1 MNIDIIKDKFKIII
15 SKIKK
20 LDKDYIIIG
29 IIIISVITFMVLNI
43 GKVKEFEEKET
54 TGNIEKNITVSEENK
69 DDKEK
74 EGNEEDKK
82 ENISSETGIFVHI
95 DGYVNNPGVYQIKE
109 NERINVLIEK
119 AGGLKNGYSI
129 KNINLAAKLSDGD
142 KVYIPSVEEE
152 KSLGNQNNN
161 NVNTVVKHTNNGNNL
176 NNNVSITKNNKINI
190 NTANISELKQITGI
204 GESTANKIIDYRQNV
219 GKFKK
224 IEDIKEVKGIG
235 ESKFESLKKNNY
247 LRHKKRPTMAVFIVL
262 FKKPVLNRW
271 AKPQCLWDKIL
282 KKLYTPHRK

>member
-1 MNIDIIKDKFKIII
+1 MNIDMIKDKIKIII

-29 IIIISVITFMVLNI
+29 IIIISVIIFMVLNI

-69 DDKEK
+69 DNKEK

-82 ENISSETGIFVHI
+82 ENILSTTGIFVHI

-142 KVYIPSVEEE
+142 KVYIPSIEEE
-152 KSLGNQNNN
+152 KIIGNQNNN
-161 NVNTVVKHTNNGNNL
+161 ISVNTVGKHTNNGNNS

-190 NTANISELKQITGI
+190 NTANVSELKQITGI

-235 ESKFESLKKNNY
+235 ESKFESLKN
-247 LRHKKRPTMAVFIVL
+247 
-262 FKKPVLNRW
+262 
-271 AKPQCLWDKIL
+271 KI
-282 KKLYTPHRK
+282 TI

>member
-29 IIIISVITFMVLNI
+29 IIIITVIIFMVLNI

-54 TGNIEKNITVSEENK
+54 TGNIEKNITVSEESKDNK
-69 DDKEK
+69 ENED
-74 EGNEEDKK
+74 NEEDKK

-95 DGYVNNPGVYQIKE
+95 DGYVNNPGVYQLKE
-109 NERINVLIEK
+109 NERTNVLIEK

-142 KVYIPSVEEE
+142 KVYIPSIEEE

-161 NVNTVVKHTNNGNNL
+161 NVNTVGKHINNGNNS

-190 NTANISELKQITGI
+190 NTANVSELKQITGI
-204 GESTANKIIDYRQNV
+204 GESTANKIIDYRENV

-235 ESKFESLKKNNY
+235 ESKFESLKN
-247 LRHKKRPTMAVFIVL
+247 
-262 FKKPVLNRW
+262 
-271 AKPQCLWDKIL
+271 KI
-282 KKLYTPHRK
+282 TI

>member
-1 MNIDIIKDKFKIII
+1 MNIDMIKDKLKIII

-54 TGNIEKNITVSEENK
+54 TGNIEKNITVSEEKRGNK
-69 DDKEK
+69 EN

-82 ENISSETGIFVHI
+82 ENISSEIGIFVHV
-95 DGYVNNPGVYQIKE
+95 DGYVNNPGVYQLKE
-109 NERINVLIEK
+109 NERTNVLIEK

-142 KVYIPSVEEE
+142 KVYIPSIEEE
-152 KSLGNQNNN
+152 KTLGNQNNN
-161 NVNTVVKHTNNGNNL
+161 ISVNTVGKHTNNGNNS
-176 NNNVSITKNNKINI
+176 NNNVNITKNNKINI
-190 NTANISELKQITGI
+190 NTANVSELKQITGI

-235 ESKFESLKKNNY
+235 DSKFESLKN
-247 LRHKKRPTMAVFIVL
+247 
-262 FKKPVLNRW
+262 
-271 AKPQCLWDKIL
+271 KI
-282 KKLYTPHRK
+282 TI

>member
-1 MNIDIIKDKFKIII
+1 MNIDMIKDKFKIII
-15 SKIKK
+15 GKIKK

-109 NERINVLIEK
+109 NERINLLIEK

-142 KVYIPSVEEE
+142 KVYIPSIEEE

-161 NVNTVVKHTNNGNNL
+161 NNNANIGGKHTNNGNNL

-190 NTANISELKQITGI
+190 NTANVSELKQITGI

-235 ESKFESLKKNNY
+235 ESKFESLKN
-247 LRHKKRPTMAVFIVL
+247 
-262 FKKPVLNRW
+262 
-271 AKPQCLWDKIL
+271 KI
-282 KKLYTPHRK
+282 TI

>member
-235 ESKFESLKKNNY
+235 DSKFESLKN
-247 LRHKKRPTMAVFIVL
+247 
-262 FKKPVLNRW
+262 
-271 AKPQCLWDKIL
+271 KIII
-282 KKLYTPHRK
+282 

>member
-20 LDKDYIIIG
+20 FDKDYIIIG

-82 ENISSETGIFVHI
+82 EKISSETGIFVHI
-95 DGYVNNPGVYQIKE
+95 DGYVNNPGVYQLKE
-109 NERINVLIEK
+109 NERINLLIEK

-142 KVYIPSVEEE
+142 KVYIPSIEEE

-161 NVNTVVKHTNNGNNL
+161 NNNNANIGGKHTNNGNNL

-190 NTANISELKQITGI
+190 NTANVSELKQITGI

-235 ESKFESLKKNNY
+235 ESKFESLKN
-247 LRHKKRPTMAVFIVL
+247 
-262 FKKPVLNRW
+262 
-271 AKPQCLWDKIL
+271 KI
-282 KKLYTPHRK
+282 TI

>member
-1 MNIDIIKDKFKIII
+1 MNIDMIKDKFKIIV

-29 IIIISVITFMVLNI
+29 IIIISVIIFMVLNI

-54 TGNIEKNITVSEENK
+54 TGNIDKNITVSEENK
-69 DDKEK
+69 DNKEK

-82 ENISSETGIFVHI
+82 ENILSTTGIYVHI

-142 KVYIPSVEEE
+142 KVYIPSIEEE
-152 KSLGNQNNN
+152 KTLVNQNQNNN
-161 NVNTVVKHTNNGNNL
+161 ISINTVGKHTNNGNNS
-176 NNNVSITKNNKINI
+176 NNNVNITKNNKINI
-190 NTANISELKQITGI
+190 NTANVSELKQITGI

-235 ESKFESLKKNNY
+235 DSKFESLKN
-247 LRHKKRPTMAVFIVL
+247 
-262 FKKPVLNRW
+262 
-271 AKPQCLWDKIL
+271 KI
-282 KKLYTPHRK
+282 TI

>member
-1 MNIDIIKDKFKIII
+1 MNIEMIKEKFKIII

-29 IIIISVITFMVLNI
+29 IIIISVIIFMVLNI

-54 TGNIEKNITVSEENK
+54 TGNIEKNITVSDENRGN
-69 DDKEK
+69 KEN

-82 ENISSETGIFVHI
+82 ENLSSETGIFVHI
-95 DGYVNNPGVYQIKE
+95 DGYVNNPGVYQLKE
-109 NERINVLIEK
+109 NERTNVLIEK

-152 KSLGNQNNN
+152 KTLGNQNQNN
-161 NVNTVVKHTNNGNNL
+161 NISVNTVGKHTNNGNNS
-176 NNNVSITKNNKINI
+176 NNNVNITKNNKINI
-190 NTANISELKQITGI
+190 NTANVSELKQITGI

-219 GKFKK
+219 WKFKK

-235 ESKFESLKKNNY
+235 ESKFESLKN
-247 LRHKKRPTMAVFIVL
+247 
-262 FKKPVLNRW
+262 
-271 AKPQCLWDKIL
+271 KI
-282 KKLYTPHRK
+282 TI

>member
-1 MNIDIIKDKFKIII
+1 MNIDMIKDKFKIII
-15 SKIKK
+15 GKIKK

-54 TGNIEKNITVSEENK
+54 TGNIEKNITVSEESK
-69 DDKEK
+69 DNKEK

-109 NERINVLIEK
+109 NERINLLIEK

-142 KVYIPSVEEE
+142 KVYIPSIEEE

-161 NVNTVVKHTNNGNNL
+161 NNNNANIGGKHTNNGNNL

-190 NTANISELKQITGI
+190 NTANVSELKQITGI

-219 GKFKK
+219 GKLKK

-235 ESKFESLKKNNY
+235 ESKFESLKN
-247 LRHKKRPTMAVFIVL
+247 
-262 FKKPVLNRW
+262 
-271 AKPQCLWDKIL
+271 KI
-282 KKLYTPHRK
+282 TI

>member
-1 MNIDIIKDKFKIII
+1 MNIDMIKDKFKIII
-15 SKIKK
+15 GKIKK

-54 TGNIEKNITVSEENK
+54 TGNIEKNITVSEESK
-69 DDKEK
+69 DNKEK
-74 EGNEEDKK
+74 EGNKEDKK

-109 NERINVLIEK
+109 NERINLLIEK

-142 KVYIPSVEEE
+142 KVYIPSIEEE

-161 NVNTVVKHTNNGNNL
+161 NNNANIGGKHTNNGNNL

-235 ESKFESLKKNNY
+235 ESKFESLKN
-247 LRHKKRPTMAVFIVL
+247 
-262 FKKPVLNRW
+262 
-271 AKPQCLWDKIL
+271 KI
-282 KKLYTPHRK
+282 TI

>member
-1 MNIDIIKDKFKIII
+1 MNIDMIKDKFKIIV

-20 LDKDYIIIG
+20 FDKDYIIIG

-54 TGNIEKNITVSEENK
+54 TGNIEKNITVSEESK
-69 DDKEK
+69 DNKEK

-109 NERINVLIEK
+109 NERTNVLIEK

-142 KVYIPSVEEE
+142 KVYIPSIEEE

-161 NVNTVVKHTNNGNNL
+161 VNTVGKHTNNGNNS

-190 NTANISELKQITGI
+190 NTANVSELKQITGI
-204 GESTANKIIDYRQNV
+204 GETTANKIIDYRQNV

-235 ESKFESLKKNNY
+235 DSKFESLKN
-247 LRHKKRPTMAVFIVL
+247 
-262 FKKPVLNRW
+262 
-271 AKPQCLWDKIL
+271 KI
-282 KKLYTPHRK
+282 TI

>member
-1 MNIDIIKDKFKIII
+1 MNIDMVKDKFKIII

-29 IIIISVITFMVLNI
+29 IIIISVIIFMVLNI

-74 EGNEEDKK
+74 EGNAEDKK

-109 NERINVLIEK
+109 NERTNVLIEK

-152 KSLGNQNNN
+152 KTLGNQNQNN
-161 NVNTVVKHTNNGNNL
+161 NISVNTVGKHTNNGNNS
-176 NNNVSITKNNKINI
+176 NNNVNITKNNKINI
-190 NTANISELKQITGI
+190 NTANVSELKQITGI

-235 ESKFESLKKNNY
+235 ESKFESLKN
-247 LRHKKRPTMAVFIVL
+247 
-262 FKKPVLNRW
+262 
-271 AKPQCLWDKIL
+271 KI
-282 KKLYTPHRK
+282 TI

>member
-1 MNIDIIKDKFKIII
+1 MNIDMIKDKFKIII
-15 SKIKK
+15 GKIKK

-54 TGNIEKNITVSEENK
+54 TGNIEKNITVSEESK
-69 DDKEK
+69 DNKEK

-95 DGYVNNPGVYQIKE
+95 DGYVNNPGVYQIKV
-109 NERINVLIEK
+109 NERTNVLIEK

-142 KVYIPSVEEE
+142 KVYIPSIEEE
-152 KSLGNQNNN
+152 KTLGNQNNN
-161 NVNTVVKHTNNGNNL
+161 ISVNTVGKHTNNGNNS
-176 NNNVSITKNNKINI
+176 NNNVNITKNNKINI
-190 NTANISELKQITGI
+190 NTANVSELKQITGI

-235 ESKFESLKKNNY
+235 DSKFESLKN
-247 LRHKKRPTMAVFIVL
+247 
-262 FKKPVLNRW
+262 
-271 AKPQCLWDKIL
+271 KI
-282 KKLYTPHRK
+282 TI

>member
-1 MNIDIIKDKFKIII
+1 MNIDMIKDKFKIII

-29 IIIISVITFMVLNI
+29 IIIISVIIFMVLNI

-54 TGNIEKNITVSEENK
+54 TGNIEKNITVSEESK
-69 DDKEK
+69 DNKEK

-109 NERINVLIEK
+109 NERTNVLIEK

-142 KVYIPSVEEE
+142 KVYIPSIEEE
-152 KSLGNQNNN
+152 KTLGNQNNN
-161 NVNTVVKHTNNGNNL
+161 ISVNTVGKHTNNGNNS
-176 NNNVSITKNNKINI
+176 NNNVNITKNNKINI
-190 NTANISELKQITGI
+190 NTANVSELKQITGI

-235 ESKFESLKKNNY
+235 DSKFESLKN
-247 LRHKKRPTMAVFIVL
+247 
-262 FKKPVLNRW
+262 
-271 AKPQCLWDKIL
+271 KI
-282 KKLYTPHRK
+282 TI

>member
-1 MNIDIIKDKFKIII
+1 MNIDMIKDKFKIII
-15 SKIKK
+15 GKIKK

-54 TGNIEKNITVSEENK
+54 TGNIEKNITVSEENIGN
-69 DDKEK
+69 KEN

-109 NERINVLIEK
+109 NERINLLIEK

-142 KVYIPSVEEE
+142 KVYIPSIEEE

-161 NVNTVVKHTNNGNNL
+161 NNNANIGGKHTNNGNNL

-190 NTANISELKQITGI
+190 NTANVSELKQITGI

-235 ESKFESLKKNNY
+235 ESKFESLKN
-247 LRHKKRPTMAVFIVL
+247 
-262 FKKPVLNRW
+262 
-271 AKPQCLWDKIL
+271 KI
-282 KKLYTPHRK
+282 TI

>member
-1 MNIDIIKDKFKIII
+1 MNIDMIRDKFKIII

-20 LDKDYIIIG
+20 IDRDYIIIG

-54 TGNIEKNITVSEENK
+54 TGNIEKNITVSEESK
-69 DDKEK
+69 DNKEK

-109 NERINVLIEK
+109 NERTNVLIEK

-142 KVYIPSVEEE
+142 KVYIPSIEEE

-161 NVNTVVKHTNNGNNL
+161 NNNVSTVGKDKNNGNNS
-176 NNNVSITKNNKINI
+176 NNNVNIIKNNKINI
-190 NTANISELKQITGI
+190 NTANVSELKQITGI
-204 GESTANKIIDYRQNV
+204 GESTANKIIDYRENV

-235 ESKFESLKKNNY
+235 ESKFESLKN
-247 LRHKKRPTMAVFIVL
+247 
-262 FKKPVLNRW
+262 
-271 AKPQCLWDKIL
+271 KIII
-282 KKLYTPHRK
+282 

>member
-1 MNIDIIKDKFKIII
+1 MNIDMIKDKFKIII
-15 SKIKK
+15 GKIKK

-54 TGNIEKNITVSEENK
+54 TGNIEKNITVSEESK
-69 DDKEK
+69 DNKEK

-109 NERINVLIEK
+109 NERTNVLIEK

-142 KVYIPSVEEE
+142 KVYIPSIEEE
-152 KSLGNQNNN
+152 KTLGNQNNN
-161 NVNTVVKHTNNGNNL
+161 ISVNTVGKHTNNGNNS
-176 NNNVSITKNNKINI
+176 NNNVNITKNNKINI
-190 NTANISELKQITGI
+190 NTANVSELKQITGI

-235 ESKFESLKKNNY
+235 DSKFESLKN
-247 LRHKKRPTMAVFIVL
+247 
-262 FKKPVLNRW
+262 
-271 AKPQCLWDKIL
+271 KI
-282 KKLYTPHRK
+282 TI

>member
-1 MNIDIIKDKFKIII
+1 MNIDMIKDKFKIII
-15 SKIKK
+15 GKIKK

-54 TGNIEKNITVSEENK
+54 TGNIEKNITVSEENIGN
-69 DDKEK
+69 KEN

-109 NERINVLIEK
+109 NERINLLIEK

-142 KVYIPSVEEE
+142 KVYIPSIEEE

-161 NVNTVVKHTNNGNNL
+161 NNNNANIGGKHTNNGNNL

-190 NTANISELKQITGI
+190 NTANVSELKQITGI

-235 ESKFESLKKNNY
+235 ESKFESLKN
-247 LRHKKRPTMAVFIVL
+247 
-262 FKKPVLNRW
+262 
-271 AKPQCLWDKIL
+271 KI
-282 KKLYTPHRK
+282 TI

>member
-1 MNIDIIKDKFKIII
+1 MNIDMIKDKFKIII

-29 IIIISVITFMVLNI
+29 IIIISVIIFMVLNI

-54 TGNIEKNITVSEENK
+54 TGNIEKNITVSEESK
-69 DDKEK
+69 DNKEK

-109 NERINVLIEK
+109 NERTNVLIEK

-142 KVYIPSVEEE
+142 KVYIPSIEEE

-161 NVNTVVKHTNNGNNL
+161 NVNTVGKHTNNGNNS
-176 NNNVSITKNNKINI
+176 NNNVNITKNNKINI
-190 NTANISELKQITGI
+190 NTANVSELKQITGI
-204 GESTANKIIDYRQNV
+204 GESTANKIIDYRENV

-235 ESKFESLKKNNY
+235 ESKFESLKN
-247 LRHKKRPTMAVFIVL
+247 
-262 FKKPVLNRW
+262 
-271 AKPQCLWDKIL
+271 KI
-282 KKLYTPHRK
+282 TI

>member
-54 TGNIEKNITVSEENK
+54 TGNIEKNITVSEESK
-69 DDKEK
+69 DNKEK

-142 KVYIPSVEEE
+142 KVYIPSIEEE
-152 KSLGNQNNN
+152 KSLVNQNN
-161 NVNTVVKHTNNGNNL
+161 NVNTGGKHINNGNNS

-190 NTANISELKQITGI
+190 NTANVSELKQITGI
-204 GESTANKIIDYRQNV
+204 GESTANKIIDYRENV

-235 ESKFESLKKNNY
+235 DSKFESLKN
-247 LRHKKRPTMAVFIVL
+247 
-262 FKKPVLNRW
+262 
-271 AKPQCLWDKIL
+271 KI
-282 KKLYTPHRK
+282 TI

>member
-1 MNIDIIKDKFKIII
+1 MNIDMIKDKFKIII
-15 SKIKK
+15 GKIKK

-109 NERINVLIEK
+109 NERINLLIEK

-142 KVYIPSVEEE
+142 KVYIPSIEEE

-161 NVNTVVKHTNNGNNL
+161 NNNANIGGKHTNNGNNL

-190 NTANISELKQITGI
+190 NTANVSELKQITGI

-235 ESKFESLKKNNY
+235 DSKFESLKN
-247 LRHKKRPTMAVFIVL
+247 
-262 FKKPVLNRW
+262 
-271 AKPQCLWDKIL
+271 KI
-282 KKLYTPHRK
+282 TI

>member
-1 MNIDIIKDKFKIII
+1 MNIDMIKDKFKIII

-29 IIIISVITFMVLNI
+29 IIIISVIIFMVLNI

-54 TGNIEKNITVSEENK
+54 TGNIEKNITVSEENREN
-69 DDKEK
+69 KEN

-82 ENISSETGIFVHI
+82 ENISSATGIYVHI
-95 DGYVNNPGVYQIKE
+95 DGYVNNPGVYQLKE
-109 NERINVLIEK
+109 NERTNVLIEK

-142 KVYIPSVEEE
+142 KVYIPSIEEE

-161 NVNTVVKHTNNGNNL
+161 NVNTVGKHTNNGNNS
-176 NNNVSITKNNKINI
+176 NNNVNITKNNKINI
-190 NTANISELKQITGI
+190 NTANVSELKQITGI
-204 GESTANKIIDYRQNV
+204 GESTANNIIDYRENV

-235 ESKFESLKKNNY
+235 ESKFESLKN
-247 LRHKKRPTMAVFIVL
+247 
-262 FKKPVLNRW
+262 
-271 AKPQCLWDKIL
+271 KI
-282 KKLYTPHRK
+282 TI

>member
-1 MNIDIIKDKFKIII
+1 MNIDMIKDKFKIII

-29 IIIISVITFMVLNI
+29 IIIISVIIFMFLNI

-54 TGNIEKNITVSEENK
+54 TGNIDKNITVSEENK
-69 DDKEK
+69 DNKEK
-74 EGNEEDKK
+74 ESNEEDKK

-95 DGYVNNPGVYQIKE
+95 DGYVHNPGVYQLKE

-142 KVYIPSVEEE
+142 KVYIPSIEEE

-161 NVNTVVKHTNNGNNL
+161 VNTVGKYTNNGNNL
-176 NNNVSITKNNKINI
+176 NNNVNITKNNKINI
-190 NTANISELKQITGI
+190 NTANVSELKQITGI

-235 ESKFESLKKNNY
+235 ESKFESLKN
-247 LRHKKRPTMAVFIVL
+247 
-262 FKKPVLNRW
+262 
-271 AKPQCLWDKIL
+271 KI
-282 KKLYTPHRK
+282 TI

>member
-1 MNIDIIKDKFKIII
+1 MNIDMIKDKIKIII

-29 IIIISVITFMVLNI
+29 IIIISVIIFMVLNI

-69 DDKEK
+69 DNKEK
-74 EGNEEDKK
+74 EANEEDKK
-82 ENISSETGIFVHI
+82 ENILSTTGIYVHI

-142 KVYIPSVEEE
+142 KVYIPSIEEE
-152 KSLGNQNNN
+152 KGLGNQNNN
-161 NVNTVVKHTNNGNNL
+161 ISANTSGKSTNNGNNSI
-176 NNNVSITKNNKINI
+176 NNVSITKNNKINI
-190 NTANISELKQITGI
+190 NTANVSELKQITGI

-235 ESKFESLKKNNY
+235 ESKFESLKN
-247 LRHKKRPTMAVFIVL
+247 
-262 FKKPVLNRW
+262 
-271 AKPQCLWDKIL
+271 KI
-282 KKLYTPHRK
+282 TI

>member
-1 MNIDIIKDKFKIII
+1 MNIDMIKDKFKIII

-20 LDKDYIIIG
+20 LDRDYIIIG

-54 TGNIEKNITVSEENK
+54 TGNIEKNITVSEESK
-69 DDKEK
+69 DNKEK

-109 NERINVLIEK
+109 NERTNVLIEK

-142 KVYIPSVEEE
+142 KVYIPSIEEE
-152 KSLGNQNNN
+152 KTLGNQNNN
-161 NVNTVVKHTNNGNNL
+161 ISVNTVGKHTNNGNNS
-176 NNNVSITKNNKINI
+176 NNNVNITKNNKINI
-190 NTANISELKQITGI
+190 NTANVSELKQITGI
-204 GESTANKIIDYRQNV
+204 G
-219 GKFKK
+219 
-224 IEDIKEVKGIG
+224 
-235 ESKFESLKKNNY
+235 
-247 LRHKKRPTMAVFIVL
+247 
-262 FKKPVLNRW
+262 
-271 AKPQCLWDKIL
+271 
-282 KKLYTPHRK
+282 

>member
-20 LDKDYIIIG
+20 FDKDYIIIG

-109 NERINVLIEK
+109 NERINVLIDK

-142 KVYIPSVEEE
+142 KVYIPSIEEE

-161 NVNTVVKHTNNGNNL
+161 VNTVGKHTNNGNNS

-190 NTANISELKQITGI
+190 NTANVSELKQITGI
-204 GESTANKIIDYRQNV
+204 GETTANKIIDYRQNV

-235 ESKFESLKKNNY
+235 DSKFESLKN
-247 LRHKKRPTMAVFIVL
+247 
-262 FKKPVLNRW
+262 
-271 AKPQCLWDKIL
+271 KI
-282 KKLYTPHRK
+282 TI

>member
-1 MNIDIIKDKFKIII
+1 MNIDMIKEKFKIII

-29 IIIISVITFMVLNI
+29 IIIISVIIFMVLNI

-54 TGNIEKNITVSEENK
+54 TGNIEKNITVSGENIGN
-69 DDKEK
+69 KEN
-74 EGNEEDKK
+74 EVNEEDKK

-152 KSLGNQNNN
+152 KTLGNQNQNN
-161 NVNTVVKHTNNGNNL
+161 NISINTVGKHTNNGNNS

-190 NTANISELKQITGI
+190 NTANVSELKQITGI

-235 ESKFESLKKNNY
+235 ESKFESLK
-247 LRHKKRPTMAVFIVL
+247 
-262 FKKPVLNRW
+262 NR
-271 AKPQCLWDKIL
+271 I
-282 KKLYTPHRK
+282 TI

>member
-1 MNIDIIKDKFKIII
+1 MNIDMIRDKFKIII

-20 LDKDYIIIG
+20 IDRDYIIIG

-54 TGNIEKNITVSEENK
+54 TGNIEKNITVSEESK
-69 DDKEK
+69 DNKEK

-109 NERINVLIEK
+109 NERTNVLIEK

-142 KVYIPSVEEE
+142 KVYIPSIEEE
-152 KSLGNQNNN
+152 KTLGNQNNN
-161 NVNTVVKHTNNGNNL
+161 ISVNTVGKHTNNGNNL
-176 NNNVSITKNNKINI
+176 NNNVSITKDNKINI
-190 NTANISELKQITGI
+190 NTANVSELKQITGI
-204 GESTANKIIDYRQNV
+204 GESTANKIIDYRENV

-235 ESKFESLKKNNY
+235 ESKFESLKN
-247 LRHKKRPTMAVFIVL
+247 
-262 FKKPVLNRW
+262 
-271 AKPQCLWDKIL
+271 KIII
-282 KKLYTPHRK
+282 

>member
-20 LDKDYIIIG
+20 FDKDYIIIG

-109 NERINVLIEK
+109 NERINVLIDK

-142 KVYIPSVEEE
+142 KVYIPSIEEE

-161 NVNTVVKHTNNGNNL
+161 VNTGGKHANNGNNL

-190 NTANISELKQITGI
+190 NTANVSELKQITGI
-204 GESTANKIIDYRQNV
+204 GESTANKIIDYRENV

-235 ESKFESLKKNNY
+235 ESKFESFKN
-247 LRHKKRPTMAVFIVL
+247 
-262 FKKPVLNRW
+262 
-271 AKPQCLWDKIL
+271 KI
-282 KKLYTPHRK
+282 TI

>member
-1 MNIDIIKDKFKIII
+1 MNIDMIKDKFKIII

-20 LDKDYIIIG
+20 LDRDYIIIG

-43 GKVKEFEEKET
+43 GKVKEFEEKEI

-95 DGYVNNPGVYQIKE
+95 DGYVNNPGVYQLKE
-109 NERINVLIEK
+109 NERTNALIEK

-142 KVYIPSVEEE
+142 KVYIPSIEEE
-152 KSLGNQNNN
+152 KILGNQNNN
-161 NVNTVVKHTNNGNNL
+161 NVNTVGKHTNNGNNL

-190 NTANISELKQITGI
+190 NTANVSELKQITGI
-204 GESTANKIIDYRQNV
+204 GESTANKIIDYRENV

-235 ESKFESLKKNNY
+235 DSKFESLKN
-247 LRHKKRPTMAVFIVL
+247 
-262 FKKPVLNRW
+262 
-271 AKPQCLWDKIL
+271 KI
-282 KKLYTPHRK
+282 TI

>member
-1 MNIDIIKDKFKIII
+1 MNIDMIKDKFKIII

-29 IIIISVITFMVLNI
+29 IIIISVIIFMVLNI
-43 GKVKEFEEKET
+43 GKVKEVEEKET

-69 DDKEK
+69 DNKEK

-95 DGYVNNPGVYQIKE
+95 DGYVHNPGVYQLKE

-142 KVYIPSVEEE
+142 KVYIPSIEEE

-161 NVNTVVKHTNNGNNL
+161 VNTVGKYTNNRNNL
-176 NNNVSITKNNKINI
+176 NNNVNITKNNKINI
-190 NTANISELKQITGI
+190 NTANVSELKQITGI

-235 ESKFESLKKNNY
+235 ESKFESLKN
-247 LRHKKRPTMAVFIVL
+247 
-262 FKKPVLNRW
+262 
-271 AKPQCLWDKIL
+271 KI
-282 KKLYTPHRK
+282 TI